1 MTYRGK
7 CPHTL
12 YAREVRRRKRAE
24 AEAAKAQAEAEA
36 AKDESL
42 ELLVQAANARAACA
56 RAQAEQKESSE
67 RLKKAIRSE
76 EARRRR
82 LWQRVGALAATIAII
97 LAFVALL
104 VLMISAPL
112 LIQQVGAGVL
122 LAVWAGWLIAAPLVD
137 GRWRR

>member
-24 AEAAKAQAEAEA
+24 AATAKAQAEAEA

-42 ELLVQAANARAACA
+42 ELLIQTANAKAACI
-56 RAQAEQKESSE
+56 RAQAEQKESTE
-67 RLKKAIRSE
+67 KLKKAIRSE

-82 LWQRVGALAATIAII
+82 LWQRVEALAVALAII
-97 LAFVALL
+97 LAFAALL
-104 VLMISAPL
+104 VLMVSAPL

-122 LAVWAGWLIAAPLVD
+122 LAAWAGWLIAAPLVD
-137 GRWRR
+137 GRRRK

>member
-24 AEAAKAQAEAEA
+24 AATAKAQAEAEA

-42 ELLVQAANARAACA
+42 ELLIRTANAKAACIREREEKKEA
-56 RAQAEQKESSE
+56 AEK
-67 RLKKAIRSE
+67 LKKAIRSE

-82 LWQRVGALAATIAII
+82 IWQRVEALAVVLGMLLVFGAL
-97 LAFVALL
+97 V
-104 VLMISAPL
+104 VLMASAPL
-112 LIQQVGAGVL
+112 LIQQIGAGVL
-122 LAVWAGWLIAAPLVD
+122 LLAWVVWLITGPAME
-137 GRWRR
+137 RRRRK

>member
-12 YAREVRRRKRAE
+12 YAREIRRRQRAE

-42 ELLVQAANARAACA
+42 ELLIRTANAKAACIREREEKIA
-56 RAQAEQKESSE
+56 AAEK
-67 RLKKAIRSE
+67 LKKAIRSE

-82 LWQRVGALAATIAII
+82 LWQRVGALAAVLAII
-97 LAFVALL
+97 LAFAALL
-104 VLMISAPL
+104 VLMVSAPL